1 MASRVGLPRGKACCF
16 NSSDDK
22 KALARREASD
32 ALESD
37 SMRVIVIGAG
47 RGRRLMPTTADAPK
61 CFAEVA
67 GKRLLDWAVEAFRA
81 NGLERVCFIGGYQID
96 KVKAE
101 YPKFEFRH
109 NADWENNN
117 ILASLFCASDL
128 MKEPFICCYSDV
140 LFTPDIAGRLA
151 ASPADMAL
159 GVDTAW
165 LERYEHRSDHP
176 PDDAEKVTA
185 TNGQVTRI
193 HRQVSEEDAHGEYI
207 GVAKFSAA
215 GAARLREYYKRRQA
229 EFAGQPWR
237 GATSFEKAY
246 KILLFQD
253 MIEQGERFAHVDTAG
268 GYIEVDTQQDF
279 EYAQKN
285 WTTKHLLK

>member
-1 MASRVGLPRGKACCF
+1 
-16 NSSDDK
+16 
-22 KALARREASD
+22 
-32 ALESD
+32 
-37 SMRVIVIGAG
+37 MRVIVIGAG

-67 GKRLLDWAVEAFRA
+67 GKRLLDWAVESFRA
-81 NGLERVCFIGGYQID
+81 NGLDRVCFIGGYQID
-96 KVKAE
+96 KVKAD
-101 YPKFEFRH
+101 YPQFEFRH

-117 ILASLFCASDL
+117 ILASLFCANDL
-128 MKEPFICCYSDV
+128 MDEPFICCYSDV

-151 ASPADMAL
+151 ASTADMAL

-185 TNGQVTRI
+185 MNGHVTRI
-193 HRQVSEEDAHGEYI
+193 HRQIPEENAHGEYI
-207 GVAKFSAA
+207 GVAKFSAI
-215 GAARLREYYKRRQA
+215 GAMKLRDYYQRRQA
-229 EFAGQPWR
+229 EFAGRPWR
-237 GATSFEKAY
+237 EAASFEKAY
-246 KILLFQD
+246 KILLYQD
-253 MIEQGERFAHVDTAG
+253 MIEQGERFAHIDTAG

-285 WTTKHLLK
+285 WATKHLLK